1 MANSQDFQVL
11 SNLGEIAS
19 GQDIVSIIQWLTIKF
34 KKKEKKIIILQFV
47 NSAIYPTEKNAFA

>member
-1 MANSQDFQVL
+1 MANSQDFQVR

-34 KKKEKKIIILQFV
+34 KKKKKEKKR
-47 NSAIYPTEKNAFA
+47 